1 MMSHVAKLSLA
12 VVLALAAA
20 GLNAMWL
27 SAQKRPPNF
36 VAAAADV
43 PAGREITDDMLMSV
57 PVPGDLE
64 KLRAAIIPYD
74 QRAILYGLKTPRAYT
89 RGDMFF
95 QRDIQAPLEPQQ
107 FEILGPFRLISVG
120 ERFKQ
125 ADAEAPES
133 QLSAAGDNVT
143 IAVSAKFDERT
154 RRLLEIIDPNRQ
166 PSDEGPVKKIVAVQ
180 VIPKDQEPAAEMLDD
195 KDVVYQTVSL
205 QGIENV
211 PRVLL
216 AGDVIRFVIPAS
228 DEF

>member
-1 MMSHVAKLSLA
+1 MSHVAKLSLA

-27 SAQKRPPNF
+27 GAQKRPPTF
-36 VAAAADV
+36 VAASVDV
-43 PAGREITDDMLMSV
+43 PAGREITAEMLEAV
-57 PVPGDLE
+57 PVPGDVD
-64 KLRAAIIPYD
+64 KLRTALIPFD
-74 QRAILYGLKTPRAYT
+74 KRFILYGGKTSRAYT

-95 QRDIQAPLEPQQ
+95 QRDIQAPLELTQ
-107 FEILGPFRLISVG
+107 FEVLGPFRLISVG

-125 ADAEAPES
+125 GDSEQAES
-133 QLSAAGDNVT
+133 QLSATGDNVT

-154 RRLLEIIDPNRQ
+154 RRLLEIIDPNQ
-166 PSDEGPVKKIVAVQ
+166 QAGEGTQVKKIVAVQ
-180 VIPKDQEPAAEMLDD
+180 VIPKDQQPAAAMADE

-216 AGDVIRFVIPAS
+216 EGDVIRFVIPVNDAL
-228 DEF
+228 